1 MHKEKQNEEEM
12 VENHRKIIMNLK
24 EGKLKLGTGGG
35 NCTTGGNI
43 CHFRGRMK
51 EEENRKE
58 EVDGKVTEGSDSAVD
73 NAKLESPNRIDLIDT
88 PNREI
93 EVVLP
98 EGGVK
103 IDQKPEG
110 GESRN
115 LEHFSPENTDLNV
128 SEMACY
134 SDNDPQCPDLE
145 DSNVNYECELPEH
158 SNQTVKC
165 INFEKVEKS
174 DSIREDNVKTDSK
187 CNKNETVC
195 NMIGNTNVKT
205 IIEKFNSDTQRPL
218 LHCFKARSESP
229 SQIKLFFQ
237 T

>member
-1 MHKEKQNEEEM
+1 MPKEGTSKDWIEEKKVLWRDFEIGRRREGNSLEEEETHKQKENEEEM
-12 VENHRKIIMNLK
+12 KEIHRKIIVNLK

-35 NCTTGGNI
+35 NFTTGGNI
-43 CHFRGRMK
+43 CHSRGRIK

-58 EVDGKVTEGSDSAVD
+58 EVGKVTEGSDSAVD

-115 LEHFSPENTDLNV
+115 LGHFSPENSGLNV
-128 SEMACY
+128 PEMACK
-134 SDNDPQCPDLE
+134 SDIDPQCPDLE
-145 DSNVNYECELPEH
+145 DANVNL
-158 SNQTVKC
+158 
-165 INFEKVEKS
+165 
-174 DSIREDNVKTDSK
+174 
-187 CNKNETVC
+187 
-195 NMIGNTNVKT
+195 
-205 IIEKFNSDTQRPL
+205 
-218 LHCFKARSESP
+218 
-229 SQIKLFFQ
+229 IKRKMYQL
-237 T
+237 